1 MLYIGYV
8 QMKSNKLQK
17 VTALFKIVY
26 YLRTGPV
33 GVFFITGGQHVYS
46 LMCLCAQDTTNFKS
60 GINSTIF
67 TAVVFWLSTRQ
78 RCNSQAQKTLRECV
92 GWGEKCGN
100 VFVIRQQKL
109 CLGCCFF
116 FYIWQQQIYFVLI
129 WGSKYPLKDS
139 QRQVLPQCGCL
150 VWVCVS
156 VSVWSCQFFRACVLS
171 VCLGFMYL
179 TLCLS
184 VFAGVFVC
192 EEALIPLLSLS

>member
-116 FYIWQQQIYFVLI
+116 FTFDSNRFILFWFEVQNIHLKTASAKFCHSVGVLFGSAYLYLFEVVSFFV
-129 WGSKYPLKDS
+129 
-139 QRQVLPQCGCL
+139 RVF
-150 VWVCVS
+150 
-156 VSVWSCQFFRACVLS
+156 CQFV
-171 VCLGFMYL
+171 
-179 TLCLS
+179 
-184 VFAGVFVC
+184 
-192 EEALIPLLSLS
+192 